1 MDSRVHAEGV
11 RVKKRTCP
19 LQFLRLTI
27 FVVQSGAFGRLGPTP
42 FLPEGLSGCCGKTQI
57 CGIKKPKNNRG
68 HLPGADTG
76 EQ

>member
-1 MDSRVHAEGV
+1 MPTVCEL
-11 RVKKRTCP
+11 KIRTCP

-27 FVVQSGAFGRLGPTP
+27 FVAPSGAFGRLVLTP
-42 FLPEGLSGCCGKTQI
+42 FLPEGLFGCCGKTQI

-68 HLPGADTG
+68 HLPEADTG